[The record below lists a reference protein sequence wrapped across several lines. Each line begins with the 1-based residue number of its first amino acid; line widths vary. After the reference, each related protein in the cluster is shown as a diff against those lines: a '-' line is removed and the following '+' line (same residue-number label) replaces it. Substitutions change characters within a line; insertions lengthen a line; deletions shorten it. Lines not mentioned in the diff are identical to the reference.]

1 MKCLHTLFK
10 KQVLFILVGFSYVSA
25 TVVSTSPPTSEVK
38 VQSYDYVAGKSFTG
52 KIYVKNIDLTKVVSV
67 IYSDATGDWNNNAN
81 LVKAAFSES
90 ISDTSYE
97 FWTFSSSTISSIKE
111 FYIKYDVSGKTYYD
125 NNGSA
130 NYVVTTPPPT
140 TTTSFSPTSTA
151 TETPPT
157 STSTA
162 FPSGNSTIST
172 WIKTQEGIS
181 RSAMI
186 RNINPP
192 GAAKGFIAASLS
204 TSGPD
209 YYYSW
214 TRDSALVSYVMANDY
229 NTTLKGDTTTVGL
242 LKDYV
247 TYSINAQS
255 TSTACNC
262 LGEPKFNAD
271 GSSFTGAW
279 GRPQNDGPAERASSF
294 ILIADSIL
302 KQSGDDT
309 YVTGTLK
316 PAIFKDLDY
325 VVSTWSD
332 GCFDLWEEA
341 NGVHFY
347 TLMVM
352 RKGLIH
358 GANFATRNG
367 DATRASTYTTTANTL
382 KTKID
387 TFWSGTYITVT
398 QSLTGGVQKAGY
410 DVSTLI
416 AANSGSLADG
426 FYTPGSD
433 KILATAVV
441 VESKFSSLYDINV
454 NAPSYLGTAIG
465 RYPED
470 TYNGNGNGQGNP
482 WYLATSAYAE
492 LYYRA
497 IKEWTLAGQV
507 TVSSISLPFFKKFD
521 TAAAEGTV
529 YKVGTAAFTAMT
541 QNVALGADKFLSTVK
556 NYALTN
562 GSMSEQY
569 ERGSGKSTGAR
580 DLTWSHAALI
590 SAARAKAGAPS
601 A

>member
-1 MKCLHTLFK
+1 MVVASSPVHNKKTTNVVNVWFK
-10 KQVLFILVGFSYVSA
+10 KF
-25 TVVSTSPPTSEVK
+25 
-38 VQSYDYVAGKSFTG
+38 
-52 KIYVKNIDLTKVVSV
+52 
-67 IYSDATGDWNNNAN
+67 
-81 LVKAAFSES
+81 
-90 ISDTSYE
+90 
-97 FWTFSSSTISSIKE
+97 
-111 FYIKYDVSGKTYYD
+111 
-125 NNGSA
+125 
-130 NYVVTTPPPT
+130 
-140 TTTSFSPTSTA
+140 
-151 TETPPT
+151 
-157 STSTA
+157 
-162 FPSGNSTIST
+162 
-172 WIKTQEGIS
+172 
-181 RSAMI
+181 
-186 RNINPP
+186 
-192 GAAKGFIAASLS
+192 
-204 TSGPD
+204 
-209 YYYSW
+209 
-214 TRDSALVSYVMANDY
+214 
-229 NTTLKGDTTTVGL
+229 
-242 LKDYV
+242 
-247 TYSINAQS
+247 
-255 TSTACNC
+255 
-262 LGEPKFNAD
+262 
-271 GSSFTGAW
+271 
-279 GRPQNDGPAERASSF
+279 RPQNDGPAERASSF

-367 DATRASTYTTTANTL
+367 DTTRASTYTTTANTL
-382 KTKID
+382 KTKIN

-454 NAPSYLGTAIG
+454 NAPSYLGTSIG

-470 TYNGNGNGQGNP
+470 TYNGNGNGH
-482 WYLATSAYAE
+482 
-492 LYYRA
+492 
-497 IKEWTLAGQV
+497 KEWTLAGQV
-507 TVSSISLPFFKKFD
+507 KVSSISLPFFKKFD
-521 TAAAEGTV
+521 TAAVEGTV
-529 YKVGTAAFTAMT
+529 YKVGTAAFNAMT
-541 QNVALGADKFLSTVK
+541 QN
-556 NYALTN
+556 
-562 GSMSEQY
+562 
-569 ERGSGKSTGAR
+569 STGAR

>member
-1 MKCLHTLFK
+1 MTNVVNVWFK
-10 KQVLFILVGFSYVSA
+10 KS
-25 TVVSTSPPTSEVK
+25 
-38 VQSYDYVAGKSFTG
+38 
-52 KIYVKNIDLTKVVSV
+52 
-67 IYSDATGDWNNNAN
+67 
-81 LVKAAFSES
+81 
-90 ISDTSYE
+90 
-97 FWTFSSSTISSIKE
+97 
-111 FYIKYDVSGKTYYD
+111 
-125 NNGSA
+125 
-130 NYVVTTPPPT
+130 
-140 TTTSFSPTSTA
+140 
-151 TETPPT
+151 
-157 STSTA
+157 
-162 FPSGNSTIST
+162 
-172 WIKTQEGIS
+172 
-181 RSAMI
+181 
-186 RNINPP
+186 
-192 GAAKGFIAASLS
+192 
-204 TSGPD
+204 
-209 YYYSW
+209 
-214 TRDSALVSYVMANDY
+214 
-229 NTTLKGDTTTVGL
+229 
-242 LKDYV
+242 
-247 TYSINAQS
+247 
-255 TSTACNC
+255 
-262 LGEPKFNAD
+262 
-271 GSSFTGAW
+271 
-279 GRPQNDGPAERASSF
+279 RPQNDGPAERASSF
-294 ILIADSIL
+294 ILLADSIL

-347 TLMVM
+347 TLIVM

-367 DATRASTYTTTANTL
+367 DNTRASTYTTTANTL

-387 TFWSGTYITVT
+387 TFWSSTYITVT

-441 VESKFSSLYDINV
+441 IESKFSSLYDINV
-454 NAPSYLGTAIG
+454 NAPSYLLGTAIG

-470 TYNGNGNGQGNP
+470 TYNGNGNGH
-482 WYLATSAYAE
+482 
-492 LYYRA
+492 
-497 IKEWTLAGQV
+497 KEWTLAGQV
-507 TVSSISLPFFKKFD
+507 KVSSITLPFFKKFD
-521 TAAAEGTV
+521 TATVEGTV
-529 YKVGTAAFTAMT
+529 YKVGTAAFNAMT
-541 QNVALGADKFLSTVK
+541 QNVALGANKFLSTVK

-580 DLTWSHAALI
+580 DLTWSHAALN

>member
-1 MKCLHTLFK
+1 MFLHRL
-10 KQVLFILVGFSYVSA
+10 SY
-25 TVVSTSPPTSEVK
+25 T
-38 VQSYDYVAGKSFTG
+38 
-52 KIYVKNIDLTKVVSV
+52 
-67 IYSDATGDWNNNAN
+67 
-81 LVKAAFSES
+81 
-90 ISDTSYE
+90 
-97 FWTFSSSTISSIKE
+97 SSIR
-111 FYIKYDVSGKTYYD
+111 I
-125 NNGSA
+125 
-130 NYVVTTPPPT
+130 
-140 TTTSFSPTSTA
+140 FS
-151 TETPPT
+151 
-157 STSTA
+157 
-162 FPSGNSTIST
+162 
-172 WIKTQEGIS
+172 
-181 RSAMI
+181 
-186 RNINPP
+186 
-192 GAAKGFIAASLS
+192 
-204 TSGPD
+204 
-209 YYYSW
+209 
-214 TRDSALVSYVMANDY
+214 
-229 NTTLKGDTTTVGL
+229 
-242 LKDYV
+242 
-247 TYSINAQS
+247 
-255 TSTACNC
+255 
-262 LGEPKFNAD
+262 
-271 GSSFTGAW
+271 
-279 GRPQNDGPAERASSF
+279 RPQNDGPAERASSF

-302 KQSGDDT
+302 KQSGDYT
-309 YVTGTLK
+309 YVFGTLK

-332 GCFDLWEEA
+332 GCFDLWEKA

-347 TLMVM
+347 TLIVM

-367 DATRASTYTTTANTL
+367 DTTRASTYTTTANTL

-398 QSLTGGVQKAGY
+398 QRLTGGVQKAGY

-416 AANSGSLADG
+416 AANSGSLSDG

-433 KILATAVV
+433 KILATAVI

-507 TVSSISLPFFKKFD
+507 KVSSISLPFFKKFD
-521 TAAAEGTV
+521 TAAVEGTV
-529 YKVGTAAFTAMT
+529 YKVGTADFNTMT

-569 ERGSGKSTGAR
+569 ERGSGKPTGAR

>member
-1 MKCLHTLFK
+1 MLFQTLCY
-10 KQVLFILVGFSYVSA
+10 VLVWSSLVS
-25 TVVSTSPPTSEVK
+25 TIVVSTSPSTSEVK
-38 VQSYDYVAGKSFTG
+38 IQSYEYVAGKSFTG

-67 IYSDATGDWNNNAN
+67 IYSDTTGNWNNNAN

-90 ISDTSYE
+90 ISDTNYE
-97 FWTFSSSTISSIKE
+97 FLTFSSTAISSIKE

-125 NNGSA
+125 NGSA

-140 TTTSFSPTSTA
+140 TTTSSSPTSTA

-162 FPSGNSTIST
+162 FPSGNFTIST

-186 RNINPP
+186 CNINPSE
-192 GAAKGFIAASLS
+192 AAKGFIAASLS
-204 TSGPD
+204 TSGPE
-209 YYYSW
+209 YYHSW
-214 TRDSALVSYVMANDY
+214 TRGLALVSYVMANDY
-229 NTTLKGDTTTVGL
+229 NTTLKGDATTVDL
-242 LKDYV
+242 LKDYA
-247 TYSINAQS
+247 TYSINSQS

-262 LGEPKFNAD
+262 LGKPKFNAD
-271 GSSFTGAW
+271 GSSFTGSW
-279 GRPQNDGPAERASSF
+279 G
-294 ILIADSIL
+294 SIL

-316 PAIFKDLDY
+316 PGKSYLDY

-332 GCFDLWEEA
+332 GCFDVWEEA

-352 RKGLIH
+352 RKGLIQ

-367 DATRASTYTTTANTL
+367 DTTRASTYTNTANTL

-387 TFWSGTYITVT
+387 TFWSGTY
-398 QSLTGGVQKAGY
+398 GVFKKPVMMSA
-410 DVSTLI
+410 D
-416 AANSGSLADG
+416 NSGSLADG
-426 FYTPGSD
+426 FYTPRSD

-441 VESKFSSLYDINV
+441 VE
-454 NAPSYLGTAIG
+454 TIG

-470 TYNGNGNGQGNP
+470 TYNGNRNGQGNP
-482 WYLATSAYAE
+482 WYLATNAYAE

-521 TAAAEGTV
+521 MAAAEGTV
-529 YKVGTAAFTAMT
+529 YKVGTAAFNTMT

-569 ERGSGKSTGAR
+569 ERGSGKSTRAR

-590 SAARAKAGAPS
+590 SAARAKAGAPFT
-601 A
+601 